1 MSAGAT
7 DASTSAP
14 WRAVAGGLEV
24 RLRVTPRGGRD
35 ALEGVETLADGRQIL
50 RVRVRAAPVDGAA
63 NDAVRRVVA
72 GALGRP
78 ASAVTLAAGAAARVK
93 TVRIAGE
100 PAALA
105 ARLAGLTETA

>member
-1 MSAGAT
+1 MH
-7 DASTSAP
+7 D
-14 WRAVAGGLEV
+14 V
-24 RLRVTPRGGRD
+24 
-35 ALEGVETLADGRQIL
+35 
-50 RVRVRAAPVDGAA
+50 
-63 NDAVRRVVA
+63 VRRVVA